1 MNAKFIDRIF
11 IDRKFQKN
19 LKICSKPSPL
29 ETLYLASKIKF
40 KKKTPKN
47 NKITIFTK
55 KNLSKNAI
63 FCSIKFI
70 LFLIKWRFI
79 KRRCLLKS
87 MISCAHIK
95 THWQKWHH
103 LKRHKKLNKL
113 YDKFLIRE
121 LYVSLSFL

>member
-55 KNLSKNAI
+55 KISQKTPYFVPLS
-63 FCSIKFI
+63 SYY
-70 LFLIKWRFI
+70 FLSNED
-79 KRRCLLKS
+79 LLS
-87 MISCAHIK
+87 EDV
-95 THWQKWHH
+95 
-103 LKRHKKLNKL
+103 
-113 YDKFLIRE
+113 Y
-121 LYVSLSFL
+121 